1 MSLDALLVFAPP
13 GAALGMPA
21 KFVEWCVWAGFPLT
35 PGQARLARVAFDGAN
50 PDPSHPIDSVL
61 FGEACAH
68 VPPGARR
75 LVALRLGRGSGKSH
89 VCAAYGVFRM
99 LAGDT
104 ALCGPG
110 DYPAVGV
117 SSVDK
122 GEAAGV
128 LAKALAIVKGKP
140 VLARM
145 LRNENATGFHLIRP
159 DGVRARFVTRVTAA
173 KGKGGRGPSWLLFVI
188 DEAEFVDP
196 GSADA
201 TARVKD
207 LAAAAAPRMLPGG
220 AVVLCST
227 PWPAESYVSTLFNAD
242 FGHPL
247 HSLCAIGPTLLLRD
261 TPETR
266 QARDDEM
273 ASDPAKALREYDCVQ
288 SDVSGA
294 FFEASTIDDAVPATT
309 PRARYQRVSVGAD
322 LAFIRDSSGCVHVE
336 RQVVGATIM
345 VVVTHIDLQIP
356 TPTKR
361 LKPSEVCA
369 KFVREARDA
378 GAMAIVADGH
388 YIETLREHASH
399 PDVAMQLVAAPMT
412 PADQSAAA
420 LYMRDLFREGLIQ
433 LHTDVRLVGQ
443 LKSVLAQ
450 AMPGGKL
457 RAILPRRAGV
467 GHADLFA
474 ALRNAVWHDRR
485 HGPLLRGQ
493 IVAGN
498 PSAGVPRALESGWSV
513 A

>member
-1 MSLDALLVFAPP
+1 MSIDALLSLAPP

-21 KFVEWCVWAGFPLT
+21 KFVAWCVWAGVPLT
-35 PGQARLARVAFDGAN
+35 PGQARLCRVVFDGED
-50 PDPSHPIDSVL
+50 PDPTNHIDATL
-61 FGEACAH
+61 FGEGCTA

-75 LVALRLGRGSGKSH
+75 LIALRLGRGSGKSH

-99 LAGDT
+99 LTGDT
-104 ALCGPG
+104 SLCGPG

-128 LAKALAIVKGKP
+128 LAKALAIVRGKP
-140 VLARM
+140 ALERM
-145 LRNENATGFHLIRP
+145 LRTPNATSFHMVRP
-159 DGVRARFVTRVTAA
+159 DGVRVRFVTRVTAA
-173 KGKGGRGPSWLLFVI
+173 KGKGARGPSWLLFVI

-196 GSADA
+196 GSAEA

-207 LAAAAAPRMLPGG
+207 LAESAAPRVLPGG

-227 PWPAESYVSTLFNAD
+227 PWPAESYVSALFDAD
-242 FGHPL
+242 FCHPL
-247 HSLCAIGPTLLLRD
+247 HSCCAIGPTLLLRD
-261 TPETR
+261 TTETR
-266 QARDDEM
+266 QARDDAM

-288 SDVSGA
+288 ADVAGA
-294 FFEASTIDDAVPATT
+294 FFEASTVDAAISATT
-309 PRARYQRVSVGAD
+309 PRARGYFVSVGAD
-322 LAFIRDSSGCVHVE
+322 LAFVRDSSGCVHVE
-336 RQVVGATIM
+336 RQMVGAVM
-345 VVVTHIDLQIP
+345 KVVITHLDLQIP

-369 KFVREARDA
+369 KFVHEAREA
-378 GAMAIVADGH
+378 GATAIVADGH

-399 PDVAMQLVAAPMT
+399 PDVAMQLVEAPMT

-420 LYMRDLFREGLIQ
+420 VYLRDLLREDLMLLPNDPRLI
-433 LHTDVRLVGQ
+433 GQ

-474 ALRNAVWHDRR
+474 ALRNAVWYDKR

-493 IVAGN
+493 TVAGN
-498 PSAGVPRALESGWSV
+498 PGAAAPSVLASGW
-513 A
+513 AT